1 MMIMGTLT
9 GCNDD
14 ITDYKQTVER
24 NNKRVERLLSNYEN
38 DKKIAKELEDNL
50 RNSIVQGSL
59 DDDLKSKLNPNVD
72 IDSKNSIFEITNRVL
87 TRYISDYND
96 VVENQSERSNLTA
109 KNEKDLV
116 AEADVYYFLDSK
128 TGTLEQLLILE
139 TNSRIDKISI
149 YWAGG
154 QIDEIYSSVRN

>member
-1 MMIMGTLT
+1 MMLMGTLT
-9 GCNDD
+9 GCSDD
-14 ITDYKQTVER
+14 LSDYKQNVER

-38 DKKIAKELEDNL
+38 DKKIAKEFEENL
-50 RNSIVQGSL
+50 RNSILRGSL
-59 DDDLKSKLNPNVD
+59 DDGLKVKLNPNVD

-87 TRYISDYND
+87 TRYVSDYND

-116 AEADVYYFLDSK
+116 SEADVYYFLDSK

-139 TNSRIDKISI
+139 TNSRIDKISV

-154 QIDEIYSSVRN
+154 QIDEIYSSIRN